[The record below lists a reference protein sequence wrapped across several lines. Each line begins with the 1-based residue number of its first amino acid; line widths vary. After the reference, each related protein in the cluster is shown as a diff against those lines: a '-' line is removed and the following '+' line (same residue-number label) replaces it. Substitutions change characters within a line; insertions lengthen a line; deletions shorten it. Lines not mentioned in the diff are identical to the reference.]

1 MLRRRLMM
9 MLGQEE
15 EEMED
20 WKLLKEVTIETDT
33 NRIDIENLNCSEI
46 FALCSLKADASST
59 PTYLLNKAW
68 GTYDPYI
75 QGIATPTTYYKQDM
89 IRAFAKNGYGMM
101 VSTMSANNFYK
112 HSHDDK
118 FSEIQSFS
126 VVASNNANFVSGSEI
141 AIFGR

>member
-9 MLGQEE
+9 LLGQEE
-15 EEMED
+15 EEMAD

-33 NRIDIENLNCSEI
+33 NRIDIENLNCSELLV
-46 FALCSLKADASST
+46 LCELKADVSCT
-59 PTYLLNKAW
+59 PTYLLNTGW
-68 GTYDPYI
+68 STSDPYI
-75 QGIATPTTYYKQDM
+75 LGAATPTDYYKQDI

-101 VSTMSANNFYK
+101 DSRLNAINSFKYK
-112 HSHDDK
+112 KGTK

-126 VVASNNANFVSGSEI
+126 VVASNNANFVSGSKI

>member
-9 MLGQEE
+9 LLGQEE
-15 EEMED
+15 EEMAD
-20 WKLLKEVTIETDT
+20 WKLLKEVTIETNT

-46 FALCSLKADASST
+46 FALCSLKADASSK

-75 QGIATPTTYYKQDM
+75 QGITTPTSYYEKDM

-101 VSTMSANNFYK
+101 VSRKSANSFYN
-112 HSHDDK
+112 HSHNDA

-126 VVASNNANFVSGSEI
+126 VVASNDANFVSGSEI
-141 AIFGR
+141 VIFGR